1 MSYDEFN
8 IFVYSKSIKD
18 CVTIWVI
25 SNQSNYLFV
34 VGKPKQRWVECF
46 GRLPSHLID
55 FRILYL
61 GRVRIGTGYKTN
73 TAYFDEEFKNCNW
86 AVDTWA

>member
-1 MSYDEFN
+1 MPYDEFN
-8 IFVYSKSIKD
+8 IIVYSTCIK

-25 SNQSNYLFV
+25 SQKYLFV
-34 VGKPKQRWVECF
+34 VSKPKQRWIECF

-73 TAYFDEEFKNCNW
+73 TAYFDEEFKVCNW
-86 AVDTWA
+86 AVDT